1 MTFPTNVVPT
11 HTPPVQISLAA
22 TLTTI
27 ATCVIPAGTS
37 VSGAIDMTVPD
48 RLGFLPMIVIVPDA
62 WTSAKLTVQM
72 SYTNNGTWHYLHRW
86 LDNTAYTTAKTL
98 NATDALSMDDG
109 FILRGCPFIRFISGT
124 ESVPVVQ
131 VADRTLTVICGTY

>member
-1 MTFPTNVVPT
+1 MSFPTNVVLT

-22 TLTTI
+22 TMTTT

-48 RLGFLPMIVIVPDA
+48 RFGFVPMIVIVPDA
-62 WTSAKLTVQM
+62 WTSAKLTVQI
-72 SYTNNGTWHYLHRW
+72 SYNNNGTWHSIHRW
-86 LDNTAYTTAKTL
+86 LDNTAYTTFKTL
-98 NATDALSMDDG
+98 NANDAVSMDG
-109 FILRGCPFIRFISGT
+109 YILRGCPFFRFISGT
-124 ESVPVVQ
+124 DSVPVNQ